1 MEIEVVE
8 LKLSREY
15 KKDIHGDIT
24 YVYGV
29 ETATPIFCS
38 FIGDS
43 NVEYVALLCLDST
56 NKIINLSKV
65 AMGNIENVKV
75 SIAQIMKVLLLSNS
89 SKFLIA
95 HNHPSGVLQITNN
108 DIDITKKIGLIAN
121 CFDIKMIDSL
131 IVKGEEALSIRE
143 SIGEAKNE

>member
-1 MEIEVVE
+1 MEIEIVK

-15 KKDIHGDIT
+15 KKDIHGDST

-95 HNHPSGVLQITNN
+95 HNHPSGVLQITNS
-108 DIDITKKIGLIAN
+108 DIDITKKIGVIAN

-131 IVKGEEALSIRE
+131 IVNGEEALSIRE
-143 SIGEAKNE
+143 SVGEAKNE

>member
-95 HNHPSGVLQITNN
+95 HNHPSGVLQITNS
-108 DIDITKKIGLIAN
+108 DIDITKKIGVIAN